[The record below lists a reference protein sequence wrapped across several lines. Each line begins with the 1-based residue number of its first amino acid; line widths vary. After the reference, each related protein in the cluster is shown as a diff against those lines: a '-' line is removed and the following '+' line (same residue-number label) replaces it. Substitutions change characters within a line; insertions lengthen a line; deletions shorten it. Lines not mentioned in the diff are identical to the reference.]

1 MHIWMEHRDA
11 GTSIGAS
18 TEDSPRCC
26 QHRAHPSLG
35 AVASGLIMKEKVQPV
50 SPTFT
55 AAEFQPPTLDGATCL
70 RDRAPVYSGSSQ
82 SPLTFPWGTPSSV
95 CDTPDTRHAGH
106 VVPGRVIAQHRG
118 SRSRVPR
125 SLHLSLDTVNSEPQ
139 PGPTVQPTCT
149 GWWPGRVSRL
159 PWLRALPGHCR
170 NPGTV
175 RSQNHNRTSP
185 PGGCALG
192 SSQQRGGAHTLTH

>member
-18 TEDSPRCC
+18 TGDSPRCC

-35 AVASGLIMKEKVQPV
+35 AVASGLIMKEVQPV

-82 SPLTFPWGTPSSV
+82 SPLTFPWDHPKFSV
-95 CDTPDTRHAGH
+95 RHPRHTTRGA
-106 VVPGRVIAQHRG
+106 RC
-118 SRSRVPR
+118 PR
-125 SLHLSLDTVNSEPQ
+125 E
-139 PGPTVQPTCT
+139 
-149 GWWPGRVSRL
+149 
-159 PWLRALPGHCR
+159 GHCSAQGFPESGPQEPAPESGYR
-170 NPGTV
+170 
-175 RSQNHNRTSP
+175 
-185 PGGCALG
+185 
-192 SSQQRGGAHTLTH
+192 